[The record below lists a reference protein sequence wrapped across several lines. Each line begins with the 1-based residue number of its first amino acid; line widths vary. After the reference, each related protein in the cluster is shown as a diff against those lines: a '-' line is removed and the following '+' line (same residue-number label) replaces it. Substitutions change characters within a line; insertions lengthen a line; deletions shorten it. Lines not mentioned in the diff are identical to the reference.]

1 MSQKLK
7 GKNSKRIK
15 MGVIWLLLLA
25 LFCFFN
31 VPTAQSEND
40 LDGKFLRAWIKGN
53 GKQVNVNNGQLQVA
67 KLKKKD
73 YKINVKL
80 VAYDCED
87 DDAEAFTQN
96 DCGGY
101 CYDIINLKSDSGDCE
116 EEEIGELYTCGSDE
130 KTGSAWISK
139 SDGSDDFYAS
149 FITKQVFTKGD
160 TLKKFESKAGSGQID
175 DTDTSMEPDSV
186 FKNVLLK
193 ATEIKEEELDCT
205 PQ

>member
-7 GKNSKRIK
+7 GKKSKGIK
-15 MGVIWLLLLA
+15 IGVSWLFLLA

-31 VPTAQSEND
+31 APTAQAENA
-40 LDGKFLRAWIKGN
+40 LNGKFLSIWIKGN
-53 GKQVNVNNGQLQVA
+53 GKKINDNNGQLQVA

-73 YKINVKL
+73 YEINVKL
-80 VAYDCED
+80 VAYDCD
-87 DDAEAFTQN
+87 DIDPEAPN

-101 CYDIINLKSDSGDCE
+101 CYDIISLTPDSVNCE
-116 EEEIGELYTCGSDE
+116 EEDIGDLYTCGSDE

-139 SDGSDDFYAS
+139 SDGSNDFYAS
-149 FITKQVFTKGD
+149 FITKQVFTNGD

-175 DTDTSMEPDSV
+175 DTDTLMEPDHV

-193 ATEIKEEELDCT
+193 ATEIREADLNCT
-205 PQ
+205 P